1 MNNSVWVL
9 LAVLLVSLSVS
20 AEEVS
25 FRLKGLKKG
34 LKDNTRIYL
43 DQLPPMEAEQLPRF
57 RKDIQQAVITS
68 LQALGYY
75 EPDIEITTSEKRP
88 SRVTVTVK
96 PGEPVRIRQ
105 LNIVLNGDATTD
117 PQYAQLLSQLAL
129 QENQV
134 FQHDVYEKTKA
145 SLLSLGL
152 ARGYFDAEYKLH
164 QVLVHPEDNAADVN
178 LLFDSGPRYRFG
190 ELVLDSDRPVH
201 RILDPLVEIEPGE
214 PYLASKISSL
224 SRSLSTTGY
233 FRRVEVQPKVSEADE
248 AQQIPLYVTLRAKS
262 DNEVE
267 VGVGFST
274 DEGPRFSTSWDKPWI
289 NSLGHSLQTNLK
301 VSEPK
306 QDITV
311 IYKIPRG
318 NPLNHYYTVQ
328 GGYQLLNQDVTQ
340 SERLVA
346 SIHRLDKDTDDWT
359 RDVFFRSEYEI
370 YTQGK
375 QEDES
380 FLLIPGFTYSR
391 TRVRGG
397 LDAEWGDAQTAT
409 LEFSEPWWGSDTRFV
424 RLFARTKW
432 LRTVA
437 EDQRLIARAE
447 QGAVWVDEVYDLPP
461 SLRFFTGGDLTVRG
475 FSYQS
480 ITPVDE
486 NGDSLG
492 AKYATALSLEYDYKV
507 AEKWRLA
514 TFVDTGT
521 ATNDYSEDWK
531 VGTGVGVR
539 WQTPVGPVR
548 LDLAFGVSE
557 EEVPMRIHFTLGPD
571 L

>member
-1 MNNSVWVL
+1 MNKCMWGL
-9 LAVLLVSLSVS
+9 LALLLFSMN
-20 AEEVS
+20 AEAQQVS
-25 FRLKGLKKG
+25 FRLKGLKG
-34 LKDNTRIYL
+34 ELKENTRIYL
-43 DQLPPMEAEQLPRF
+43 DQLPPMDVEQLPRF

-75 EPDIEITTSEKRP
+75 QPDIEITLGKNKPE
-88 SRVTVTVK
+88 RVLVAVK
-96 PGEPVRIRQ
+96 PGEPIRIRT
-105 LNIVLNGDATTD
+105 LNIIVNGEAETD
-117 PQYAQLLSQLAL
+117 PEFALLLTKLAL
-129 QENQV
+129 HEKDI
-134 FQHDVYEKTKA
+134 FQHDEYEKTKA

-152 ARGYFDAEYKLH
+152 ARGYFDAQYQVH
-164 QVLVHPEDNAADVN
+164 QVLVHPEEHAADVN
-178 LLFDSGPRYRFG
+178 LQFDSGVRYRFG
-190 ELVLDSDRPVH
+190 EVVLDSDRPVA
-201 RILDPLVEIEPGE
+201 RILDPLIDIKPGD
-214 PYLASKISSL
+214 PFLASKVSGL

-233 FRRVEVQPKVSEADE
+233 FRRVEVQPSVSQANAEH
-248 AQQIPLYVTLRAKS
+248 QIPLYVTLRAKS

-274 DEGPRFSTSWDKPWI
+274 DEGPRFSSSWDKPWI

-311 IYKIPRG
+311 IYKVPRG

-328 GGYQLLNQDVTQ
+328 GGYQMLNQDDTKSDLV
-340 SERLVA
+340 VA
-346 SIHRLDKDTDDWT
+346 SVHRFDKDPEGWT
-359 RDVFFRSEYEI
+359 RDVFFRSEFES

-380 FLLIPGFTYSR
+380 FLLIPGVSYSR
-391 TRVRGG
+391 TRVKGG
-397 LDAEWGDAQTAT
+397 LDAYWGDAQTGT
-409 LEFSEPWWGSDTRFV
+409 LELSEPWWGSDTRFV
-424 RLFARTKW
+424 RLFGRTKW
-432 LRTVA
+432 LRTIT
-437 EDQRLIARAE
+437 EGQRFIARAE
-447 QGAVWVDEVYDLPP
+447 QGAVWVDDVSKLPP

-486 NGDSLG
+486 NGDRLG
-492 AKYATALSLEYDYKV
+492 AKYATALSMEYDYKV

-521 ATNDYSEDWK
+521 ATNDYREDWK

-557 EEVPMRIHFTLGPD
+557 EQIPMRIHFTLGPD

>member
-1 MNNSVWVL
+1 MNNSVWGL
-9 LAVLLVSLSVS
+9 LAILLVSLSAS

-25 FRLKGLKKG
+25 FRLQGLKG
-34 LKDNTRIYL
+34 ELRDNTRIYL
-43 DQLPPMEAEQLPRF
+43 DQLPPMDAEQLPRF

-96 PGEPVRIRQ
+96 PGEPVRIRT
-105 LNIVLNGDATTD
+105 LNIVLQGAATTD
-117 PQYAQLLSQLAL
+117 PQFALLLSQLAL
-129 QENQV
+129 HENEV
-134 FQHDVYEKTKA
+134 FKHDVYERAKA

-152 ARGYFDAEYKLH
+152 ARGYFDAEFKLH
-164 QVLVHPEDNAADVN
+164 QVLVYPEDKAADVN

-201 RILDPLVEIEPGE
+201 RILDSLIEIEPGE
-214 PYLASKISSL
+214 PYLASKVSSL
-224 SRSLSTTGY
+224 SRSLSATGY
-233 FRRVEVQPKVSEADE
+233 FRRVDVQPNVSEADE
-248 AQQIPLYVTLRAKS
+248 AHLIPLYVTLRAKS

-274 DEGPRFSTSWDKPWI
+274 DEGPRFSSSWDKPWI
-289 NSLGHSLQTNLK
+289 NSLGHSLQTNIKL
-301 VSEPK
+301 SEPK

-328 GGYQLLNQDVTQ
+328 GGYQLLNQDDTE
-340 SERLVA
+340 SERTVA
-346 SIHRLDKDTDDWT
+346 SVHRFDKDPDGWT
-359 RDVFFRSEYEI
+359 RDVFLRSEYEI
-370 YTQGK
+370 FTQGK
-375 QEDES
+375 QEGES
-380 FLLIPGFTYSR
+380 FLLIPGFSYSR

-397 LDAEWGDAQTAT
+397 LDPEWGDAQTAT
-409 LEFSEPWWGSDTRFV
+409 LEFSEPWWSSDTRFV

-432 LRTVA
+432 LRTVM
-437 EDQRLIARAE
+437 EGQRLIARAE

-461 SLRFFTGGDLTVRG
+461 SLRFFLGGDMTVRG

-486 NGDSLG
+486 NGDRLG

-557 EEVPMRIHFTLGPD
+557 DEVPMRIHFTLGPG

>member
-1 MNNSVWVL
+1 MNKSIWGL
-9 LAVLLVSLSVS
+9 LAMLLVSMQAS
-20 AEEVS
+20 AQEVS
-25 FRLKGLKKG
+25 FRLKGLKG
-34 LKDNTRIYL
+34 ELKDNTRIYL
-43 DQLPPMEAEQLPRF
+43 DQLPPMDVEQLPRF
-57 RKDIQQAVITS
+57 RKDIQQAVLTS

-75 EPDIEITTSEKRP
+75 QPDIEITLGITKPE
-88 SRVTVTVK
+88 RVLVAVK
-96 PGEPVRIRQ
+96 PGEPVRIRT
-105 LNIVLNGDATTD
+105 LNIKVEGEASSD
-117 PQYAQLLSQLAL
+117 PQFAELLSKLKL
-129 QENQV
+129 HEKDV

-152 ARGYFDAEYKLH
+152 ARGYFDAQYKIH
-164 QVLVHPEDNAADVN
+164 QVLVHPEEHAADIN

-190 ELVLDSDRPVH
+190 KLVLDSDRPVH
-201 RILDPLVEIEPGE
+201 RILDPLIDIQPGE
-214 PYLASKISSL
+214 PFLASKVSNL

-233 FRRVEVQPKVSEADE
+233 FRRVEVQPYVGQADE
-248 AQQIPLYVTLRAKS
+248 EHRIPLHVTLRAKA

-267 VGVGFST
+267 VGMGFST

-328 GGYQLLNQDVTQ
+328 GGYELLNQDDTQ
-340 SERLVA
+340 SDRVVA
-346 SIHRLDKDTDDWT
+346 SVHRFDKDVEDWT
-359 RDVFFRSEYEI
+359 RDVFFRSEYES

-375 QEDES
+375 QSDDS
-380 FLLIPGFTYSR
+380 FLLIPGVSYSR
-391 TRVRGG
+391 TRVKGG
-397 LDAEWGDAQTAT
+397 LDAYWGDNQVGIVE
-409 LEFSEPWWGSDTRFV
+409 LSEPWWGSDTRFIRV
-424 RLFARTKW
+424 FGRTKW
-432 LRTVA
+432 LRTVT
-437 EDQRLIARAE
+437 EGQRVIARAE
-447 QGAVWVDEVYDLPP
+447 QGAVWVDDISELPP

-486 NGDSLG
+486 YGDRLG
-492 AKYATALSLEYDYKV
+492 AKYATALSLEYDYKI

-521 ATNDYSEDWK
+521 ATNDYREDWK
-531 VGTGVGVR
+531 VGTGLGVR

-548 LDLAFGVSE
+548 IDLAFGVSE
-557 EEVPMRIHFTLGPD
+557 DQVPMRIHFTLGPE

>member
-1 MNNSVWVL
+1 MNKSIWGL
-9 LAVLLVSLSVS
+9 LAVLLLSMN
-20 AEEVS
+20 ANAQEVS
-25 FRLKGLKKG
+25 FRLKGLKG
-34 LKDNTRIYL
+34 ELKDNTRIYL
-43 DQLPPMEAEQLPRF
+43 DQLPPIEADQLPRF

-75 EPDIEITTSEKRP
+75 EPDIEITVDKNKPE
-88 SRVTVTVK
+88 RVLVRVK
-96 PGEPVRIRQ
+96 PGEPVRIRT
-105 LNIVLNGDATTD
+105 LNLALNGEASTD
-117 PQYAQLLSQLAL
+117 PQFELLLSQLAL

-134 FQHDVYEKTKA
+134 FQHDIYEKTKA

-152 ARGYFDAEYKLH
+152 SRGYFDAQYTLH
-164 QVLVHPEDNAADVN
+164 QVLIHPEDKAADVN

-190 ELVLDSDRPVH
+190 ELVLDSDRPVA
-201 RILDPLVEIEPGE
+201 RILDPLIDIKPGD

-233 FRRVEVQPKVSEADE
+233 FRRVEIQPNVAEADE
-248 AQQIPLYVTLRAKS
+248 EHRIPLFVTLRAKA

-274 DEGPRFSTSWDKPWI
+274 DEGPRFSSSWDKPWI

-311 IYKIPRG
+311 VYKIPRG

-328 GGYQLLNQDVTQ
+328 GGYQLLNQDDTKSDRV
-340 SERLVA
+340 VA
-346 SIHRLDKDTDDWT
+346 SVHRFDKDPDDWT
-359 RDVFFRSEYEI
+359 RDVFIRSEFES

-375 QEDES
+375 QEGES
-380 FLLIPGFTYSR
+380 FLLIPGVSYSR
-391 TRVRGG
+391 TRVKGG
-397 LDAEWGDAQTAT
+397 LDAYWGDSQTGI
-409 LEFSEPWWGSDTRFV
+409 LELSEPWWGSDTRFV
-424 RLFARTKW
+424 RVFGRTKW
-432 LRTVA
+432 LRTVT
-437 EDQRLIARAE
+437 EGQRLIARAE
-447 QGAVWVDEVYDLPP
+447 QGAVWVDDISDLPP
-461 SLRFFTGGDLTVRG
+461 SLRFFTGGDMTVRG
-475 FSYQS
+475 FSYES
-480 ITPVDE
+480 ITPLDE
-486 NGDSLG
+486 NGDRLG
-492 AKYATALSLEYDYKV
+492 AKYATALSLEYDYKI

-521 ATNDYSEDWK
+521 ATNDYREDWK

-548 LDLAFGVSE
+548 IDLAFGVSE
-557 EEVPMRIHFTLGPD
+557 EEVPMRIHFTLGPE

>member
-1 MNNSVWVL
+1 MNKSLWGL
-9 LAVLLVSLSVS
+9 LAVLLLSMS
-20 AEEVS
+20 ANAQEVS
-25 FRLKGLKKG
+25 FRLKGLKG
-34 LKDNTRIYL
+34 ELKDNTRIYL
-43 DQLPPMEAEQLPRF
+43 DQLPPIEAEQLPRF

-75 EPDIEITTSEKRP
+75 EPDIEITADKNKPE
-88 SRVTVTVK
+88 RVLVRVK
-96 PGEPVRIRQ
+96 PGEPVRIRT
-105 LNIVLNGDATTD
+105 LNIALNGEASTD
-117 PQYAQLLSQLAL
+117 PQFELLLSQLAL

-152 ARGYFDAEYKLH
+152 SRGYFDAQYSLH
-164 QVLVHPEDNAADVN
+164 QVLVHPEDKAADVN

-190 ELVLDSDRPVH
+190 ELVLDSDRPVA
-201 RILDPLVEIEPGE
+201 RILDPLIDIKPGD
-214 PYLASKISSL
+214 PYLASKLSGL

-233 FRRVEVQPKVSEADE
+233 FRRVEIQPNVAEADE
-248 AQQIPLYVTLRAKS
+248 EHRIPLYVTLRAKAN
-262 DNEVE
+262 NEVE

-274 DEGPRFSTSWDKPWI
+274 DEGPRFSSSWDKPWI

-301 VSEPK
+301 ISEPK

-311 IYKIPRG
+311 VYKIPRG

-328 GGYQLLNQDVTQ
+328 GGYQMLDQDDTQ
-340 SERLVA
+340 SDRVVA
-346 SIHRLDKDTDDWT
+346 SVHRFDKDPDGWT
-359 RDVFFRSEYEI
+359 RDVFFRSEFES

-380 FLLIPGFTYSR
+380 FLLIPGVSYSR
-391 TRVRGG
+391 TRVKGG
-397 LDAEWGDAQTAT
+397 LDAYWGDSQVGI
-409 LEFSEPWWGSDTRFV
+409 LELSEPWWGSDTRFV
-424 RLFARTKW
+424 RLFGRTKW
-432 LRTVA
+432 LRTVT
-437 EDQRLIARAE
+437 EGQRVIARAE
-447 QGAVWVDEVYDLPP
+447 QGAVWVDDISDLPP
-461 SLRFFTGGDLTVRG
+461 SLRFFTGGDMTVRG

-486 NGDSLG
+486 NGDRLG
-492 AKYATALSLEYDYKV
+492 AKYATALSLEYDYKI

-521 ATNDYSEDWK
+521 ATNDYREDWK
-531 VGTGVGVR
+531 VGSGVGVR

-548 LDLAFGVSE
+548 IDLAFGVSE
-557 EEVPMRIHFTLGPD
+557 EEVPMRIHFTLGPE

>member
-1 MNNSVWVL
+1 MNNSVWGL
-9 LAVLLVSLSVS
+9 LAILLVSLSAS

-25 FRLKGLKKG
+25 FRLQGLKG
-34 LKDNTRIYL
+34 ELRDNTRIYL
-43 DQLPPMEAEQLPRF
+43 DQLPPMDAEQLPRF

-96 PGEPVRIRQ
+96 PGEPVRIRT
-105 LNIVLNGDATTD
+105 LNIVLQGAATTD
-117 PQYAQLLSQLAL
+117 PQFALLLSQLAL
-129 QENQV
+129 HENEV
-134 FQHDVYEKTKA
+134 FKHDVYERAKA

-152 ARGYFDAEYKLH
+152 ARGYFDAEFKLH
-164 QVLVHPEDNAADVN
+164 QVLVYPEDKAADVN

-201 RILDPLVEIEPGE
+201 RILDSLIEIEPGE
-214 PYLASKISSL
+214 PYLASKVSSL
-224 SRSLSTTGY
+224 SRSLSATGY
-233 FRRVEVQPKVSEADE
+233 FRRVDVQPNVSEADE
-248 AQQIPLYVTLRAKS
+248 AHLIPLYVTLRAKS

-274 DEGPRFSTSWDKPWI
+274 DEGPRFSSSWDKPWI
-289 NSLGHSLQTNLK
+289 NSLGHSLQTNIKL
-301 VSEPK
+301 SEPK

-328 GGYQLLNQDVTQ
+328 GGYQLLNQDDTE
-340 SERLVA
+340 SERTVA
-346 SIHRLDKDTDDWT
+346 SVHRFDKDPDGWT
-359 RDVFFRSEYEI
+359 RDVFLRSEYEI
-370 YTQGK
+370 FTQGK
-375 QEDES
+375 QEGES
-380 FLLIPGFTYSR
+380 FLLIPGFSYSR

-397 LDAEWGDAQTAT
+397 LDPEWGDAQTAT
-409 LEFSEPWWGSDTRFV
+409 LEFSEPWWSSDTRFV

-432 LRTVA
+432 LRTVM
-437 EDQRLIARAE
+437 EGQRLIARAE

-461 SLRFFTGGDLTVRG
+461 SLRFFLGGDMTVRG

-486 NGDSLG
+486 NGDRLG

-557 EEVPMRIHFTLGPD
+557 DEVPMRIHFTLGPD

>member
-1 MNNSVWVL
+1 MNKSLWGL
-9 LAVLLVSLSVS
+9 LTVFLLSMSANAQEVSL
-20 AEEVS
+20 
-25 FRLKGLKKG
+25 RLKGLKG
-34 LKDNTRIYL
+34 ELKDNTRIYL
-43 DQLPPMEAEQLPRF
+43 DQLPPIEAEQLPRF

-75 EPDIEITTSEKRP
+75 EPDIEITADKNKPE
-88 SRVTVTVK
+88 RVLVRVK
-96 PGEPVRIRQ
+96 PGEPVRIRT
-105 LNIVLNGDATTD
+105 LNLALNGEASTD
-117 PQYAQLLSQLAL
+117 PQFELLLSQLAL

-134 FQHDVYEKTKA
+134 FQHDIYEKTKA

-152 ARGYFDAEYKLH
+152 SRGYFDAQYTLH
-164 QVLVHPEDNAADVN
+164 QVLVHPEDHAADVN

-190 ELVLDSDRPVH
+190 ELVLDSDKPVA
-201 RILDPLVEIEPGE
+201 RILDPLIDIKPGD
-214 PYLASKISSL
+214 PYLASKLSGL

-233 FRRVEVQPKVSEADE
+233 FRRVEVQPNVAEADE
-248 AQQIPLYVTLRAKS
+248 QHRIPLYVTLRAKAN
-262 DNEVE
+262 NEVE

-274 DEGPRFSTSWDKPWI
+274 DEGPRFSSSWDKPWI

-301 VSEPK
+301 ISEPK

-311 IYKIPRG
+311 VYKIPRG

-328 GGYQLLNQDVTQ
+328 GGYQMLDQDDTKSDRV
-340 SERLVA
+340 VA
-346 SIHRLDKDTDDWT
+346 SVHRFDKDPDDWT
-359 RDVFFRSEYEI
+359 RDVFIRSEFES

-375 QEDES
+375 QEGES
-380 FLLIPGFTYSR
+380 FLLIPGVSYSR
-391 TRVRGG
+391 TRVKGG
-397 LDAEWGDAQTAT
+397 LDAYWGDSQTGI
-409 LEFSEPWWGSDTRFV
+409 LELSEPWWGSDTRFV
-424 RLFARTKW
+424 RVFGRTKW

-437 EDQRLIARAE
+437 EGQRVIARAE
-447 QGAVWVDEVYDLPP
+447 QGAVWVDDVSDLPP

-475 FSYQS
+475 FSYES
-480 ITPVDE
+480 ITPLDE
-486 NGDSLG
+486 NGDRLG
-492 AKYATALSLEYDYKV
+492 AKYTTALSLEYDYKI

-548 LDLAFGVSE
+548 IDLAFGVSE
-557 EEVPMRIHFTLGPD
+557 EEVPMRIHFTLGPE

>member
-1 MNNSVWVL
+1 MNKSKWGLLVVL
-9 LAVLLVSLSVS
+9 LISMNVDAQ
-20 AEEVS
+20 EVS
-25 FRLKGLKKG
+25 FRLKGLKG
-34 LKDNTRIYL
+34 ELKDNTRIYL
-43 DQLPPMEAEQLPRF
+43 DQLPPMDVEQLPRF

-75 EPDIEITTSEKRP
+75 EPDIEISLGKTKPE
-88 SRVTVTVK
+88 RVLVSVK
-96 PGEPVRIRQ
+96 PGDPIRIRT
-105 LNIVLNGDATTD
+105 LSIVLNGEAQTD
-117 PQYAQLLSQLAL
+117 PQFEQLLSQLAL
-129 QENQV
+129 HEKDI
-134 FQHDVYEKTKA
+134 FQHETYEKTKA

-152 ARGYFDAEYKLH
+152 SRGYFDAQYKMH
-164 QVLVHPEDNAADVN
+164 QVLVHPEEHAADVN

-201 RILDPLVEIEPGE
+201 RILDPLVDIKPGD
-214 PYLASKISSL
+214 PFLSSKVSSL

-233 FRRVEVQPKVSEADE
+233 FRRVEVQPNVSEADE
-248 AQQIPLYVTLRAKS
+248 EHRIPLYVTLRAKS

-274 DEGPRFSTSWDKPWI
+274 DEGPRFSSSWDKPWI

-328 GGYQLLNQDVTQ
+328 GGYQMLDQDDTKSDLV
-340 SERLVA
+340 VA
-346 SIHRLDKDTDDWT
+346 SVHRFDKDPEGWT
-359 RDVFFRSEYEI
+359 RDVFFRSEFES

-380 FLLIPGFTYSR
+380 FLLIPGVSYSR
-391 TRVRGG
+391 TRVKGG
-397 LDAEWGDAQTAT
+397 LDAYWGDAQTGT
-409 LEFSEPWWGSDTRFV
+409 LELSEPWWGSDTRFV
-424 RLFARTKW
+424 RVFGRTKW
-432 LRTVA
+432 LRTVT
-437 EDQRLIARAE
+437 EGQRLIARAE
-447 QGAVWVDEVYDLPP
+447 QGAVWVDDVSELPP

-475 FSYQS
+475 FSYES
-480 ITPVDE
+480 ITPLDE
-486 NGDSLG
+486 NGDRLG

-521 ATNDYSEDWK
+521 ATNDYREDWK

-557 EEVPMRIHFTLGPD
+557 DQIPMRIHFTLGPD

>member
-1 MNNSVWVL
+1 MNNSVWGL
-9 LAVLLVSLSVS
+9 LAILLVSLSAS
-20 AEEVS
+20 AEEMS
-25 FRLKGLKKG
+25 FRLQGLKG
-34 LKDNTRIYL
+34 ELRDNTRIYL
-43 DQLPPMEAEQLPRF
+43 DQLPPMDAEQLPRF

-96 PGEPVRIRQ
+96 PGEPVRIRT
-105 LNIVLNGDATTD
+105 LNIVLQGAATTD
-117 PQYAQLLSQLAL
+117 PQFALLLSQLAL
-129 QENQV
+129 HENEV
-134 FQHDVYEKTKA
+134 FKHDVYERAKA

-152 ARGYFDAEYKLH
+152 ARGYFDAEFKLH
-164 QVLVHPEDNAADVN
+164 QVLVYPEDKAADVN

-201 RILDPLVEIEPGE
+201 RILDSLIEIEPGE
-214 PYLASKISSL
+214 PYLASKVSSL
-224 SRSLSTTGY
+224 SRSLSATGY
-233 FRRVEVQPKVSEADE
+233 FRRVDVQPNVSEADE
-248 AQQIPLYVTLRAKS
+248 AHLIPLYVTLRAKS

-274 DEGPRFSTSWDKPWI
+274 DEGPRFSSSWDKPWI
-289 NSLGHSLQTNLK
+289 NSLGHSLQTNIKL
-301 VSEPK
+301 SEPK

-328 GGYQLLNQDVTQ
+328 GGYQLLNQDDTE
-340 SERLVA
+340 SERTVA
-346 SIHRLDKDTDDWT
+346 SVHRFDKDPDGWT
-359 RDVFFRSEYEI
+359 RDVFLRSEYEI
-370 YTQGK
+370 FTQGK
-375 QEDES
+375 QEGES
-380 FLLIPGFTYSR
+380 FLLIPGFSYSR

-397 LDAEWGDAQTAT
+397 LDPEWGDAQTAT
-409 LEFSEPWWGSDTRFV
+409 LEFSEPWWSSDTRFV

-432 LRTVA
+432 LRTVM
-437 EDQRLIARAE
+437 EGQRLIARAE

-461 SLRFFTGGDLTVRG
+461 SLRFFLGGDMTVRG

-486 NGDSLG
+486 NGDRLG

-557 EEVPMRIHFTLGPD
+557 DEVPMRIHFTLGPD